1 MHEER
6 EVRCRCGERVYT
18 TPSSSVRCP
27 NCGRRL
33 FWRCKCGALV
43 ERVTNHCPYC
53 GATYNRSHAE
63 THPRL
68 RLRMILFSG
77 LVGAIVFFLLGHWLL
92 EKIPMFSATKVG
104 APNLQSSPQGSN
116 IVSLTLKGVFLLF
129 ADLVRTTWQILS
141 EHPALFVFAGVGFVI
156 AASLTAR
163 RQQFSWRRLK
173 RHLRR
178 KWKQFTSR

>member
-18 TPSSSVRCP
+18 TPSSSIRCP

-53 GATYNRSHAE
+53 GATYSRSHAE

-77 LVGAIVFFLLGHWLL
+77 LVGAVVFFLLGHWLL
-92 EKIPMFSATKVG
+92 EKIPMFSATKVDV
-104 APNLQSSPQGSN
+104 PISQSSPQGGS
-116 IVSLTLKGVFLLF
+116 IVSLTLKGVLLLIT
-129 ADLVRTTWQILS
+129 DLMRTAWQVLL
-141 EHPALFVFAGVGFVI
+141 EHPVLFVFAVVGFIV
-156 AASLTAR
+156 AASLTAK
-163 RQQFSWRRLK
+163 RQQFSWGRLK